1 MTGDELKKFR
11 KQLELTQTQLAV
23 ALDRTRDMIAK
34 YESGKHP
41 IPSKIKQKIWDMF
54 KDGSN

>member
-11 KQLELTQTQLAV
+11 YQMELTQTQLAS

-34 YESGKHP
+34 YESGKYP
-41 IPSKIKQKIWDMF
+41 IPQKIKERIWAMAR
-54 KDGSN
+54 GS